1 MTVLDSVLKAYQ
13 SPTRMVHAI
22 GPLSALG
29 GEAASLNV
37 KRPLVV
43 TDQGIVKAGLLEE
56 ALKPLR
62 AAGLDPVPY
71 DAINA
76 PYLAR
81 LLSQDWGL
89 HRTIQMNTERVR
101 GAARELGVAA
111 DVVDQRLDQLWQLI
125 DAQPKS
131 LKWKL
136 RNRVGDRVSWYEL
149 PEEVRQPYETA

>member
-1 MTVLDSVLKAYQ
+1 MC
-13 SPTRMVHAI
+13 
-22 GPLSALG
+22 G
-29 GEAASLNV
+29 
-37 KRPLVV
+37 
-43 TDQGIVKAGLLEE
+43 
-56 ALKPLR
+56 
-62 AAGLDPVPY
+62 
-71 DAINA
+71 
-76 PYLAR
+76 
-81 LLSQDWGL
+81 
-89 HRTIQMNTERVR
+89 